1 MTWWQILLAVLAFIA
16 LRAFLA
22 IWAKASA
29 YRREADEYAEPDDT
43 ENRP

>member
-1 MTWWQILLAVLAFIA
+1 MTWWQILLVVLAVIA
-16 LRAFLA
+16 LIVFPA

-43 ENRP
+43 ENLP